1 MVFQRLH
8 PYVAAYKRG
17 RGVVVATLAVDGCAG
32 GQQGWRRADFV
43 RAGVWGGFGGTSSP
57 RARRVGAGRV
67 RRKDFLLLCG
77 ASGGRVGSNFPCG
90 TSGST

>member
-1 MVFQRLH
+1 
-8 PYVAAYKRG
+8 
-17 RGVVVATLAVDGCAG
+17 
-32 GQQGWRRADFV
+32 V

-57 RARRVGAGRV
+57 RARRVGVGRV

-90 TSGST
+90 TSGADMLGRAGLPKAPASGHTHVPDVLALA